1 MKSKL
6 EHEAAT
12 RIQKV
17 ARKYATK
24 LAQERAQNKGS
35 KGTGKNK
42 KNIKRKQTASHG
54 KHGQAGIA
62 RAAAMGMS
70 M

>member
-1 MKSKL
+1 MKIRKEKLSQNEQHFDVMKNKL

-42 KNIKRKQTASHG
+42 KNIKRK
-54 KHGQAGIA
+54 
-62 RAAAMGMS
+62 
-70 M
+70 